1 MTYKFIKIIVFLG
14 WLASTGCSSGLESG
28 EQKSDSIEGVKSK
41 LEEMLPDSIKLLS
54 VSETDIDGY
63 FEVNFE
69 GIEPLYVSD
78 DGEYLISGDIY
89 KITKQGLVNKSDSRR
104 NYQRISLLKEL
115 DEQEFITFEPEL
127 TKHTVYVFTDVD
139 CGYCRQFHGQM
150 ADYLNLGIRV
160 KYLAFPRA
168 GLESESYRKIASAW
182 CSSRPHESLTTLKLG
197 DEIKNNMCADNPV
210 EKHYKLGSSIGIQG
224 TPSIITEEGKLI
236 PGYLPPEDLLNQLTS
251 NS

>member
-1 MTYKFIKIIVFLG
+1 MTYKFIKIIVFFG
-14 WLASTGCSSGLESG
+14 WLASTGCSSDLESG

-89 KITKQGLVNKSDSRR
+89 KINKQGLVNKSDARR

-115 DEQEFITFEPEL
+115 DEQEFITFEP
-127 TKHTVYVFTDVD
+127 
-139 CGYCRQFHGQM
+139 
-150 ADYLNLGIRV
+150 
-160 KYLAFPRA
+160 
-168 GLESESYRKIASAW
+168 
-182 CSSRPHESLTTLKLG
+182 
-197 DEIKNNMCADNPV
+197 
-210 EKHYKLGSSIGIQG
+210 
-224 TPSIITEEGKLI
+224 
-236 PGYLPPEDLLNQLTS
+236 
-251 NS
+251 